1 MCVAEPDLAIDW
13 LSRSE
18 IYRLTGV
25 IIGYRHFHLHR
36 CFIVHS
42 FISLRGAN
50 KKSHLKMHVY
60 YFIPSLVTIE
70 IMIQVTFEPQESYSL
85 LWCENYVMSRLIQA
99 ESHQSRNLKIQA
111 LTDIS
116 INSCNPALKCY
127 ETACFSSENTK
138 LWHEVNWWKGPAGM
152 TGCQEEQIIIP
163 FEKDVLKTWETVV
176 WRVHCR
182 RYHAAGGSLW
192 VTGKE
197 GVSNF
202 SPVSILWQVFR

>member
-18 IYRLTGV
+18 IYRLPGV

-116 INSCNPALKCY
+116 INSCNPVLKCY

-138 LWHEVNWWKGPAGM
+138 LWHNLRAWHNSHTRLFYEYDMTPSTCHCGVIRAGLW
-152 TGCQEEQIIIP
+152 
-163 FEKDVLKTWETVV
+163 DTWS
-176 WRVHCR
+176 
-182 RYHAAGGSLW
+182 A
-192 VTGKE
+192 
-197 GVSNF
+197 
-202 SPVSILWQVFR
+202 